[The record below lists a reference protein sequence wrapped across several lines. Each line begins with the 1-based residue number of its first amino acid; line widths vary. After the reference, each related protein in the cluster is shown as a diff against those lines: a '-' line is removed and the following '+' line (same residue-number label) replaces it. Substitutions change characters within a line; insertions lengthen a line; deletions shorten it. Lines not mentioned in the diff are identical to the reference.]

1 MTGHAARLASLEKA
15 LDAIHEIAR
24 AVLVPRDS
32 TFLYRSIYEA
42 LKPVIPFDAGFIER
56 YDASRDRMHTA
67 YFLDDGLEEFPVEA
81 STNHRASPVI
91 MWILNNRK
99 PVRFADLHRD
109 RATRFPTAKSRPF
122 GNQARVSRAWM
133 SVPLLIGERMVGII
147 NVQSYQEGIYGEF
160 EEALLQTAANPIA
173 VAVENANL
181 ITALEEEI
189 AGLNIPLIPLSDDV
203 LIVPLLG
210 ILDQLRWEE
219 VTNAVLETASA
230 RGSECVL
237 LDGSGITSFD
247 PATIQALSTLV
258 RAINL
263 VGARSVLIGLR
274 PSLIEGLIRAG
285 VHLSAIQTARDLA
298 AALRM
303 IGA

>member
-1 MTGHAARLASLEKA
+1 MTGPAARLNNLEKA

-24 AVLVPRDS
+24 AVLAPRDS
-32 TFLYRSIYEA
+32 TFLYRSIYAA
-42 LKPVIPFDAGFIER
+42 LSQVIPFNAGYIER
-56 YDASRDRMHTA
+56 YDASRDVMHTA
-67 YFLDDGLEEFPVEA
+67 YFLDDGLEEFPAEPWDYR
-81 STNHRASPVI
+81 TSPVV
-91 MWILNNRK
+91 MWIIANRK

-109 RATRFPTAKSRPF
+109 RPLRFPSAASRPF
-122 GNQARVSRAWM
+122 GDQTKVSRSWM
-133 SVPLLIGERMVGII
+133 CVPLLIGERLVGII

-160 EEALLQTAANPIA
+160 EESLLQTAANPIA
-173 VAVENANL
+173 VAIENANL
-181 ITALEEEI
+181 ISALEEEI

-230 RGSECVL
+230 RGCECVL
-237 LDGSGITSFD
+237 LDGSGIASFD
-247 PATIQALSTLV
+247 PTTIQALGTLV
-258 RAINL
+258 RAIDL

-285 VHLSAIQTARDLA
+285 VHLSSIQTARDLA
-298 AALRM
+298 GALRL
-303 IGA
+303 IGV